1 MKLRT
6 RTMLLVVGSFLLFT
20 LSMFFCLEVIID
32 SEYEELEQ
40 RTVKNDMLRIANL
53 AYINENSQLAVTEDY
68 AVWTETYDFIKKPE
82 RSYLNN
88 NWPDSVFSRFQLQ
101 SIFFTDLSGK
111 IVAAKY
117 VNPDIGKEESVPPV
131 LTAFINAHAP
141 DWANENRK
149 KEPSASLGLTNK
161 RF

>member
-1 MKLRT
+1 
-6 RTMLLVVGSFLLFT
+6 MLLVVGSFLLFT

-131 LTAFINAHAP
+131 
-141 DWANENRK
+141 
-149 KEPSASLGLTNK
+149 
-161 RF
+161 